1 MPVRPRQKTYCSQ
14 CKRELKHVPFAN
26 VRNIVCKDC
35 YGIDRYREVGSP
47 AFEEEPS
54 TDLSTRD
61 GEVIISDGV

>member
-1 MPVRPRQKTYCSQ
+1 
-14 CKRELKHVPFAN
+14 VPFAN

-54 TDLSTRD
+54 TDLSARD